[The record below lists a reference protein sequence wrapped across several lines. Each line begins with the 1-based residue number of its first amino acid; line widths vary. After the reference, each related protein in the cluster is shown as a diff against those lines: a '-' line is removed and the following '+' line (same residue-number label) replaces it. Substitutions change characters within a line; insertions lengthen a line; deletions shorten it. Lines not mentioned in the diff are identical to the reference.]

1 MIRDSATRMRVS
13 CGRQASGLDWY
24 SIRYRRRVIIVQN
37 TSSALLEAARTRSG
51 LSLREIAR
59 RAGTS
64 HATLSAYL
72 HGTKT
77 PSLETLVR
85 IVESCGLAVD
95 ISLEPRIRSAN
106 GVPRGDEL
114 EQVLRLAAQF
124 PARAARDPG
133 FPVFP
138 RKRA

>member
-1 MIRDSATRMRVS
+1 M
-13 CGRQASGLDWY
+13 
-24 SIRYRRRVIIVQN
+24 IIVQN

-72 HGTKT
+72 HATKT